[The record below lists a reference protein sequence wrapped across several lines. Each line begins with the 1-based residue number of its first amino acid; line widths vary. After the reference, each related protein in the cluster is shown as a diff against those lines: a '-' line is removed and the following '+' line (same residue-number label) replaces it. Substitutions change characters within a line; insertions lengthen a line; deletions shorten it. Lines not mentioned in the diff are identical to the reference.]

1 VDDQIWRR
9 GPDKAGEQDRAPPG
23 AAKETE
29 QHRTLGRREDG
40 REESHGERFGAAHGR
55 RGADLPEAI
64 LNHGASV
71 RANAAVTIRKRVPA
85 GPTSKTDH
93 RRKAVVA
100 RTIGSPSTRGMD
112 QESSTDT
119 GSRRPIPYRARS
131 KMPAAR
137 PADHAAP
144 RRASRTGAMRRW
156 HRPASRVATGFEE
169 RRTRLPKNRRAH
181 LPWADGCEGS
191 RE

>member
-9 GPDKAGEQDRAPPG
+9 GPDKAGEQDRKPRA

-40 REESHGERFGAAHGR
+40 REESHGERFGSADGR

-93 RRKAVVA
+93 RRKVVVA
-100 RTIGSPSTRGMD
+100 RTIESPSTRGMD

-119 GSRRPIPYRARS
+119 GSRRPIPHRARS
-131 KMPAAR
+131 KVPAAR

-144 RRASRTGAMRRW
+144 RAILPQFCDEMLA
-156 HRPASRVATGFEE
+156 P
-169 RRTRLPKNRRAH
+169 TRLPCCHRIRGATDSSAEKSTRPLALGR
-181 LPWADGCEGS
+181 WV
-191 RE
+191 